1 MGSEDKRANVMYA
14 DLATQLFEHIAK
26 VVEVRQPIIETY
38 YGMYAVSNK
47 TQKEF
52 KSIKVEINLIIFC
65 WVFVS
70 LVLQQEVLLKQ
81 TLAMICK
88 KSKTWILFC

>member
-38 YGMYAVSNK
+38 YGMYAVN
-47 TQKEF
+47 
-52 KSIKVEINLIIFC
+52 V
-65 WVFVS
+65 
-70 LVLQQEVLLKQ
+70 
-81 TLAMICK
+81 
-88 KSKTWILFC
+88 